1 MRHGRRRPGAW
12 IRAQRLSVR
21 GCAEAVWAQG
31 RASPRCAITGIE
43 KMAKKNANNTKKGNA
58 DKGTKTPVKKVD
70 GKKC

>member
-1 MRHGRRRPGAW
+1 M
-12 IRAQRLSVR
+12 R

-58 DKGTKTPVKKVD
+58 DKGAKTPVKKVD